1 MTDKEKRQERIK
13 ELHEKSIDELFN
25 IAKYNDFRAAKK
37 EENALYYAIGY
48 LMGRGADMRGEA

>member
-37 EENALYYAIGY
+37 
-48 LMGRGADMRGEA
+48 GRERTLLCDWLSNGS